1 MKSYI
6 SRKLPLETRITD
18 QIAVLRFAVTE
29 AILTGDTARV
39 EASCE
44 ISHPQVSMSA
54 YRRVRVL
61 TTSSA
66 TISKQEGTMDKS
78 QELQQLTGHVEGLR
92 SKVANDQS
100 PQLQALR
107 SRVTDTIESAKSALA
122 KADSA
127 ALDAIKNAANSAD
140 DYVRENPWMPSALSP
155 GWRLRWDFWPDIWL
169 RRKNPSWACCD
180 DKRACCDYKRDAITK
195 INRGKIHGYGV
206 ADHYSAA
213 AVRRR
218 RRFVLGHG
226 RRMGHRSHRAHRTR
240 PGRCFPIERQAPAT
254 LEGLRIFGPRARD
267 QDSEARP
274 NIPND

>member
-61 TTSSA
+61 TTSTA

-78 QELQQLTGHVEGLR
+78 QELQQLTGHVEGLM

-140 DYVRENPWMPSALSP
+140 DYVRENPWIAIGVIAGVAASLGFLAGYMAAPQKSFM
-155 GWRLRWDFWPDIWL
+155 GML
-169 RRKNPSWACCD
+169 RR
-180 DKRACCDYKRDAITK
+180 
-195 INRGKIHGYGV
+195 
-206 ADHYSAA
+206 
-213 AVRRR
+213 
-218 RRFVLGHG
+218 
-226 RRMGHRSHRAHRTR
+226 
-240 PGRCFPIERQAPAT
+240 
-254 LEGLRIFGPRARD
+254 
-267 QDSEARP
+267 
-274 NIPND
+274 